1 MEAEDL
7 REFSGEVVVLMWP
20 NKDYGKRVCQGR
32 LLQTKKAPDEWE
44 LYDYLA
50 PHDQIHPK
58 FRAKDVSRVVKIN
71 DMALLLMVYPEQFS
85 AAARK
90 YEILRRRQEA
100 KGGPYGKT
108 QE

>member
-7 REFSGEVVVLMWP
+7 REFARETDVLLRP
-20 NKDYGKRVCQGR
+20 NKDYGMRVCQGR
-32 LLQTKKAPDEWE
+32 LMHTRPRPDEWE

-58 FRAKDVSRVVKIN
+58 FRAKDVSRVVQVN
-71 DMALLLMVYPEQFS
+71 DIALLLMVYPEQFS

-90 YEILRRRQEA
+90 YEIVRRRQES
-100 KGGPYGKT
+100 KGGPYGKA
-108 QE
+108 